1 MSYSRIFSRKRGFSR
16 GRGAKTLKITLK
28 ILKSWP
34 KPWKYPKNMLFGK
47 PIRGPLCH
55 PLWTPMVC
63 ITNFSALSE
72 TKTSQIQSFYWLFW
86 WAAYKRGLY
95 VHWRLGVHSTKF
107 ANKLFFLQLNSIHTA
122 FLHPPV
128 FSVSLVCEKELNLM
142 LKVRETS
149 SQGAMGLSLRG
160 TDFFLPIR

>member
-1 MSYSRIFSRKRGFSR
+1 MRQKPPKYNPFIGFSD
-16 GRGAKTLKITLK
+16 GLLVKEACTYIEG
-28 ILKSWP
+28 W
-34 KPWKYPKNMLFGK
+34 
-47 PIRGPLCH
+47 
-55 PLWTPMVC
+55 VC
-63 ITNFSALSE
+63 TQPNLQINF
-72 TKTSQIQSFYWLFW
+72 
-86 WAAYKRGLY
+86 
-95 VHWRLGVHSTKF
+95 
-107 ANKLFFLQLNSIHTA
+107 FFLQLNSIHTA